1 MNVYFLTGASGA
13 VGSAIV
19 PLLLSEPTT
28 RIRILIRATSEQHLR
43 ERFDELCRF
52 WELPPGAAARQRI
65 EALRGDAA
73 QDDFGLQPDTYER
86 LCADTTHIIHCAA
99 TVRMNETLEY
109 ARASALG
116 SARQILAL
124 GRRLAASGRLQK
136 IEFVSTV
143 GVAGKRQGALPE
155 TWIDEPRAFHNT
167 YEQSKAEAEVLVRE
181 AIEIEH
187 LPITVHRPSMVV
199 GDSKTGRIIHFQIFY
214 FICEIMTGRKTLG
227 IYPDFGDVRLDIIPV
242 DWVARAI
249 VDASQAPETAGHIYH
264 LCSGPAHSPKLSGL
278 KPTLRDAFRA
288 HGQSIPPSLTI
299 PRRLFAAIPRVAAV
313 FAPPKLRRTLSTLP
327 IYLDYLADNQGFDN
341 TAYTRRLAEQGLK
354 LPDSDSFLA
363 VILER
368 YLQEKYGSGRPPPR

>member
-19 PLLLSEPTT
+19 PLLLSDPRT
-28 RIRILIRATSEQHLR
+28 RIRILIRARTEQHLL

-52 WELPPGAAARQRI
+52 WDLPSGAEARQRI
-65 EALRGDAA
+65 EPLRGDAA
-73 QDDFGLQPDTYER
+73 EDNFGLEPNTYER

-99 TVRMNETLEY
+99 TVRMNETLDD
-109 ARASALG
+109 ARTSALG

-124 GRRLAASGRLQK
+124 GRRLAAVGQLQK

-167 YEQSKAEAEVLVRE
+167 YEQSKAEAEALVRE

-199 GDSKTGRIIHFQIFY
+199 GDSRTGKIIHFQIFY

-227 IYPDFGDVRLDIIPV
+227 VYPDFGDVRLDIIPV
-242 DWVARAI
+242 DWVASAI
-249 VDASQAPETAGHIYH
+249 VDASRAPETAGRIYH
-264 LCSGPAHSPKLSGL
+264 LCSGPAHSPRLSELKL
-278 KPTLRDAFRA
+278 KLREAFRA

-299 PRRLFAAIPRVAAV
+299 PRRAFAAIPRVAAV
-313 FAPPKLRRTLSTLP
+313 FAPPKMRRALSTLP

-341 TAYTRRLAEQGLK
+341 TVYTRWLAEQGLR
-354 LPDSDSFLA
+354 LPHSDSFLP

-368 YLQEKYGSGRPPPR
+368 YLQQKYG